1 MRILDEFWYGNIEP
15 MEYDTSS
22 CKEYKALQ
30 GLICRNENKLLATRT
45 DEQKSCLTIRRFRA
59 RVSDYVEYLVDLLIM
74 GDSYERTEVID
85 MMMTD
90 GRLKKLQTYLEK
102 VNKEEKAFERREDF
116 TR

>member
-1 MRILDEFWYGNIEP
+1 
-15 MEYDTSS
+15 
-22 CKEYKALQ
+22 
-30 GLICRNENKLLATRT
+30 
-45 DEQKSCLTIRRFRA
+45 
-59 RVSDYVEYLVDLLIM
+59 M

>member
-15 MEYDTSS
+15 MEYDISS

-59 RVSDYVEYLVDLLIM
+59 RVSDYH
-74 GDSYERTEVID
+74 
-85 MMMTD
+85 
-90 GRLKKLQTYLEK
+90 RLPDIPKQL
-102 VNKEEKAFERREDF
+102 
-116 TR
+116 